1 MQEKIIKKFLK
12 KVFTNKNF
20 YAMIWTSKKKNTR
33 RCIDMI
39 AYRSIEKDVNIL
51 VSPEEV
57 GRAVKETNI
66 KFSKTKTEKERSL

>member
-1 MQEKIIKKFLK
+1 
-12 KVFTNKNF
+12 
-20 YAMIWTSKKKNTR
+20 
-33 RCIDMI
+33 MI

-51 VSPEEV
+51 ISPEEV